1 MCALVSRRVR
11 GAPLFA
17 PAIAGDTCANQPP
30 ALHLSTCGGHS
41 RRGQL
46 PCNTSRHPSRGVSKP
61 AKFGLS
67 PPAPSEPALRRGTVQ
82 PGRRSKPPETRTARA
97 PAARMGGGRRPG
109 AGVVRHGH
117 RSQRGCAEA
126 ARSPPDGGRRV
137 GERDSAGGTW
147 VEGSPLVPVPWR
159 LPAKVGVPAN
169 RNHGLP
175 PCNLQPHSHSAVPVS
190 AACKEPKSSAAQ
202 QRLFVPLP
210 FAVGIIDHLGVAR
223 EASVWQ
229 AARNLREESVVGK
242 FGVRLQLLRAV
253 TRPVG
258 CVDVPCS
265 DGSERKLLRGAWA
278 HWGRLGWLG
287 RARILEEAAA
297 GAAASLRAR
306 RPLFCG
312 SAGQLDLR
320 CTNVV
325 RYLSYQLRWVSRPKL
340 TQRTSL

>member
-1 MCALVSRRVR
+1 MCVLLWRPCG

-17 PAIAGDTCANQPP
+17 PAIAGDRCANQPP
-30 ALHLSTCGGHS
+30 ALHLSTCGEHS

-46 PCNTSRHPSRGVSKP
+46 PCNRCLCRRCRGVSKP

-97 PAARMGGGRRPG
+97 PAAHVGGRRRPG
-109 AGVVRHGH
+109 AGSVRHGH

-126 ARSPPDGGRRV
+126 ARSPPDGGGRV

-159 LPAKVGVPAN
+159 LPAKVGIPAD

-175 PCNLQPHSHSAVPVS
+175 PCNSQPHSHSAVPVS

-202 QRLFVPLP
+202 QRLSVPIP
-210 FAVGIIDHLGVAR
+210 SVVGSTDHLDLVR

-229 AARNLREESVVGK
+229 AARNFRKESVVGK
-242 FGVRLQLLRAV
+242 FGVLLQLLRAV

-265 DGSERKLLRGAWA
+265 DGSERGV
-278 HWGRLGWLG
+278 GPLGKARVA
-287 RARILEEAAA
+287 RARAHSGRGGCWRGGIVES
-297 GAAASLRAR
+297 GAPSL
-306 RPLFCG
+306 
-312 SAGQLDLR
+312 
-320 CTNVV
+320 
-325 RYLSYQLRWVSRPKL
+325 
-340 TQRTSL
+340 